1 MFSPPFICS
10 IFCALVCTFS
20 KKRRK
25 VFFSLSARVSAS
37 RVKKKNKLSLIT
49 LPMLTLQAAGEENGA
64 RAEAF
69 WSICTRTCY
78 AYMYRHVRTYTP
90 VYSVASGGLIITSCV
105 ASTPLTK

>member
-25 VFFSLSARVSAS
+25 VFFSLSACVSAS
-37 RVKKKNKLSLIT
+37 EVKKKKKNKLGLIT
-49 LPMLTLQAAGEENGA
+49 LPMLTLQAAGGENGA

-69 WSICTRTCY
+69 WSICARTCLCT
-78 AYMYRHVRTYTP
+78 RLQVQ
-90 VYSVASGGLIITSCV
+90 VSS
-105 ASTPLTK
+105 